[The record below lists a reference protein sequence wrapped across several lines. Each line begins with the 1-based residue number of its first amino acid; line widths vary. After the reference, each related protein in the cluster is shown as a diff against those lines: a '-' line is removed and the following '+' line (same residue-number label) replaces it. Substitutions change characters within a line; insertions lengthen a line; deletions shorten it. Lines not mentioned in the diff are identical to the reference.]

1 MNDYSKWDKLVD
13 SDDEV
18 EEVPRKADENREQF
32 DELLRAE
39 QAGAEQW
46 LRRNIALLKKTE
58 EEPKYSRHDAHAAP
72 ELLKNSQVPYRN
84 VSRDEIRVLAM
95 LLVITNF
102 EEGETNLIRH
112 PQILDLVRHHRW
124 LEGDPGTLELLC
136 RIHNL
141 NMKQTDDKHRPPAGS
156 PEAELDFK
164 HRSMCLCAIN
174 TLAGP
179 EKAKR
184 SGGLLE
190 LINLICTPA
199 TPEAHELRLKWQKKE
214 FGKDALFDSLFP
226 DLKQYKD
233 TQSTDNDW
241 WEIWLM
247 LAFII
252 LIIVILGFL
261 MVYGLPLT
269 GSNTST
275 TTTPSVSDGKPEL

>member
-13 SDDEV
+13 SDDE
-18 EEVPRKADENREQF
+18 PQDMTRKPDENREQF
-32 DELLRAE
+32 DDLLREE

-46 LRRNIALLKKTE
+46 LRRNLALLKKTE
-58 EEPKYSRHDAHAAP
+58 EAPKYGRQDMHAAP
-72 ELLKNSQVPYRN
+72 ELLKNSHVPYRDA
-84 VSRDEIRVLAM
+84 SRDDLRVLAM

-102 EEGETNLIRH
+102 EEGQTNLTRH
-112 PQILDLVRHHRW
+112 PQLLDLVRHHRW

-136 RIHNL
+136 RMHNL
-141 NMKQTDDKHRPPAGS
+141 NMKQTDDKHRPPPGS
-156 PEAELDFK
+156 AEADLDFK

-184 SGGLLE
+184 PGGLLE
-190 LINLICTPA
+190 LINLICTPT
-199 TPEAHELRLKWQKKE
+199 TPEAHELRLKWQKRE

-233 TQSTDNDW
+233 TNSTDSDW

-247 LAFII
+247 VIFIVV
-252 LIIVILGFL
+252 IIAILGFL
-261 MVYGLPLT
+261 MMYGLPLA
-269 GSNTST
+269 SPSTS
-275 TTTPSVSDGKPEL
+275 TTTPSVSDSKPEL